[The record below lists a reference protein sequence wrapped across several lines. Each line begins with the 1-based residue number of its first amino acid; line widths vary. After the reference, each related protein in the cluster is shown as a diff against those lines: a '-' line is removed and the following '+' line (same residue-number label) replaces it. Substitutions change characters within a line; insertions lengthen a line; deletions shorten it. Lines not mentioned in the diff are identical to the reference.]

1 MRLRVIVFALVA
13 IAVAV
18 GLVLPSA
25 GAKPPK
31 PIKVKAGQSFSEAC
45 PSGYTALGGTV
56 EWYNKDGQL
65 VGTSTGTVVGTSTV
79 MFGPAPAGTTTAVT
93 ELNCQP
99 PATTT
104 TAGPTTTSSTTTTT
118 VEPTTTTA
126 GPTTT
131 SSTTTTTIAPTTTSS
146 STTTTVAPTTTTVPD
161 STIHLRGS
169 FTYPTDGEPRY
180 IYGGDPS
187 LGFPVCP
194 AGTSLDLDA
203 SVINLP
209 PDVTLL
215 NFLDSA
221 IPSLIVELP
230 YIDVTGNGDLE
241 TRTITYDYACVPA

>member
-13 IAVAV
+13 TAVAV

-25 GAKPPK
+25 GAKPK
-31 PIKVKAGQSFSEAC
+31 PVKPGQYVT
-45 PSGYTALGGTV
+45 YTCATGERAESGTV
-56 EWYNKDGQL
+56 AWFDKNGK
-65 VGTSTGTVVGTSTV
+65 VISVSTATASGATLRA
-79 MFGPAPAGTTTAVT
+79 GPAPAQVKSY
-93 ELNCQP
+93 EWRSVICIP

-104 TAGPTTTSSTTTTT
+104 TIA
-118 VEPTTTTA
+118 
-126 GPTTT
+126 PTTT

-146 STTTTVAPTTTTVPD
+146 TTTTTIAPTTTSSTTTTTVAPNP
-161 STIHLRGS
+161 TIHLTGS

-187 LGFPVCP
+187 LGFPVCG

-209 PDVTLL
+209 VDVTLL

-221 IPSLIVELP
+221 IPSLIVEIP
-230 YIDVTGNGDLE
+230 YSDPTGNGDYE
-241 TRTITYDYACVPA
+241 TRTITYDYACVAA

>member
-13 IAVAV
+13 TAVAV

-31 PIKVKAGQSFSEAC
+31 PVKVKAGQSFSEAC
-45 PSGYTALGGTV
+45 PSGYTAIGGTV

-65 VGTSTGTVVGTSTV
+65 VGTSAGTVVGTSTV

-99 PATTT
+99 PTTTT
-104 TAGPTTTSSTTTTT
+104 TAEPTTTSSTTTTT
-118 VEPTTTTA
+118 V
-126 GPTTT
+126 
-131 SSTTTTTIAPTTTSS
+131 AP
-146 STTTTVAPTTTTVPD
+146 TTTTVAPTTTTVPD
-161 STIHLRGS
+161 PTIHLRGS
-169 FTYPTDGEPRY
+169 FTYPTDGEPRF

-194 AGTSLDLDA
+194 PGTSLDLDA
-203 SVINLP
+203 SVIDLP

-215 NFLDSA
+215 NFLDSE
-221 IPSLIVELP
+221 IPSLIVEIP
-230 YIDVTGNGDLE
+230 YIDVTGNGDYE
-241 TRTITYDYACVPA
+241 TRTIMYDYACVPA

>member
-31 PIKVKAGQSFSEAC
+31 PPKPTK
-45 PSGYTALGGTV
+45 
-56 EWYNKDGQL
+56 
-65 VGTSTGTVVGTSTV
+65 
-79 MFGPAPAGTTTAVT
+79 
-93 ELNCQP
+93 P
-99 PATTT
+99 PK
-104 TAGPTTTSSTTTTT
+104 STTTT
-118 VEPTTTTA
+118 V
-126 GPTTT
+126 
-131 SSTTTTTIAPTTTSS
+131 APTTTSS

-161 STIHLRGS
+161 PTIHLTGS
-169 FTYPTDGEPRY
+169 FTYLTNGDFIY

-203 SVINLP
+203 SVIDRSA
-209 PDVTLL
+209 DVILY
-215 NFLDSA
+215 NFLDQEM
-221 IPSLIVELP
+221 PSLIVELP
-230 YIDVTGNGDLE
+230 YIDPTGNGDYE

>member
-31 PIKVKAGQSFSEAC
+31 PPKPTK
-45 PSGYTALGGTV
+45 
-56 EWYNKDGQL
+56 
-65 VGTSTGTVVGTSTV
+65 
-79 MFGPAPAGTTTAVT
+79 
-93 ELNCQP
+93 P
-99 PATTT
+99 PKSTTT
-104 TAGPTTTSSTTTTT
+104 TVAPTTTSSSTTTT
-118 VEPTTTTA
+118 VA
-126 GPTTT
+126 PTTT
-131 SSTTTTTIAPTTTSS
+131 SSSTTTTVAPTTTSS

-161 STIHLRGS
+161 PTIHLTGS
-169 FTYPTDGEPRY
+169 FTYLTNGDFIY

-203 SVINLP
+203 SVIDRSA
-209 PDVTLL
+209 DVILY
-215 NFLDSA
+215 NFLDQEM
-221 IPSLIVELP
+221 PSLIVELP
-230 YIDVTGNGDLE
+230 YIDPTGNGDYE